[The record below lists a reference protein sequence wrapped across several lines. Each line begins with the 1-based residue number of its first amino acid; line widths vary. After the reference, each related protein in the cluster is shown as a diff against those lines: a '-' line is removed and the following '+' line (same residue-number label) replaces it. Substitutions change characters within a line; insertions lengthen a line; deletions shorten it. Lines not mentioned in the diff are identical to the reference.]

1 MVDLETCTVTVAWQ
15 LQALP
20 YLDKD
25 DHAKGFRVPRGYEMR
40 QLTGAFYL
48 GTHEDP
54 GW

>member
-25 DHAKGFRVPRGYEMR
+25 DHAAEENRSESGQQNG
-40 QLTGAFYL
+40 
-48 GTHEDP
+48 
-54 GW
+54 